1 MTMTDTATAP
11 RTPLAVHRRTLQ
23 GNLDLLRRLTADVDD
38 DAARVPIVAGGSH
51 FAWLLAHLIVSRD
64 GILGRLGAER
74 VWDDEARKRYGHGSD
89 AGAVDYPPMADLLAL
104 LSLQGERID
113 AALAS
118 EPTLAGDA
126 LDRIDFM
133 VWHETYHLGQATL
146 YRRAAGLTS
155 PIG

>member
-11 RTPLAVHRRTLQ
+11 RTPFAVHRGTLQ
-23 GNLDLLRRLTADVDD
+23 RNLDLLRRLAADVADE
-38 DAARVPIVAGGSH
+38 AARVPIVPGGSH

-74 VWDDEARKRYGHGSD
+74 VWDDDARSRYGHGSD
-89 AGAVDYPPMADLLAL
+89 AGAGDYPPMADLVAL

-118 EPTLAGDA
+118 EPELPGDA

-133 VWHETYHLGQATL
+133 VWHEIYHLGQATL
-146 YRRAAGLTS
+146 YRRAAGLAS